1 MVEAATN
8 FRKSGFNNADSAM
21 LAQVA
26 AQYQNIAD
34 TAVSASDAAAS
45 ITSQIRAFGEDA
57 SFATTVINA
66 YNEVANRFSVGTND
80 ISNAM
85 EIASSGMA
93 TYGNSFQQVIG
104 LVTSG
109 TEIMQG
115 RASQV
120 ARGLSTIAA
129 RIVKNQDALAEY
141 GIQVEK
147 ADGSLRSTFDIL
159 SELKPKWDAMTDAQ
173 RVAFGD
179 TIAGQNQY
187 KVLASVMS
195 NFQHAIDATN
205 TALNSA
211 GSAAKENA
219 AYMESLEAK
228 ENALKAEFEDFANR
242 VLSKDVVKGFLEAG
256 TSMLDFAN
264 NDVGAAI
271 TRIGLLATGMTGLT
285 GIAGQTIGKIAEVGL
300 QLKNLGVG
308 GGSFLGMLASGKV
321 ALIVGGVVLAVTALV
336 EIIRALKSSY
346 DAAHPSFEQ
355 ANENL
360 EKTQD
365 EISQTTDK
373 LKEYKDQLA
382 KLDEVAVEDRGA
394 AWQSERSEL
403 ELNIEAS
410 QSYLDILER
419 IRELQG
425 QQAYEADRPV
435 GYTAA
440 GSIVKNQFRDE
451 TYYGAYQATGDRS
464 VQLSAKQ
471 ANVLNAQYSD
481 QYQALTA
488 ITLALADATDEQ
500 YRWIEAEDL
509 AELQGKSQE
518 EQIEIMISMLGKLGI
533 VLDTTY
539 ESSEQAF
546 SNMGELANKTGEL
559 SQAQKEQAQAYID
572 SYDEIVKV
580 GAATKEQG
588 RNYVDLAAK
597 LNNFNSSEASAADN
611 ISFVASLFGMSA
623 DAAARYAVEIGY
635 LDSANIAVAGGMVQL
650 ADGAWALKE
659 NCYQATDGLY
669 YLKDGCDALA
679 SSGDG
684 AADALNQIEVA
695 TYDTSTAAA
704 QLTASLF
711 DQNGQLTEAG
721 LQALSVDSSMR
732 SMAQAE
738 LQAQQ
743 EAASANYSKLI
754 LEIQKVGSAAMI
766 TAGQLQTMMALAGAS
781 SASDLVGGLASG
793 GADVESSLKAAF
805 YRTFGKSAE
814 SDVALYNKWVS
825 SRILTVG
832 ESNYDKIM
840 ADTQKRLDEISKNFP
855 AGTGGGSSGKSAEEK
870 AAEEAEKQAKKAQK
884 AQEKAAKESQQA
896 YESAASSA
904 EQAAQQAARAAEQ
917 AAEEAKQKILDSIQ
931 ELKDA
936 SDDFWDSKTDA
947 IEETNKELDR
957 QKQLEEKLKALEEAK
972 QKKILLYKNGQFQY
986 DKDYGTIA
994 KAQADYEETR
1004 DKIQREREL
1013 EQLKEMK
1020 DNATEIFNEMKDIVE
1035 NGGNVTQ
1042 EMINSWLSQMQADGA
1057 DYYDSNKQ
1065 LLSEWLDWAKGAISE
1080 ISNQVASATGG
1091 SGAASGG
1098 YGSGSGSV
1106 SGQWSHQDETNP
1118 YVALGQDA
1126 IEEMLEWIKKIDKY
1140 QDDEEFMNEII
1151 RRAAKAGY
1159 IIPSNAG
1166 LRGNLKMNLLEA
1178 LQKILAPYQN
1188 LIDTNTSSPY
1198 VYAWKGLFK
1207 GELQRG
1213 TDLGSN
1219 TVVAGYQDKLLS
1231 GTIDDPYE
1239 EQEYYQRNQAIKAL
1253 YNEYKKI
1260 TDQLGYIPD
1269 YLKDFMDMGSKMLSN
1284 VDLVARQMV
1293 ENYDNLSASGKS
1305 LLDSLISGEED
1316 YEAANKM
1323 RIAYLAENYSPE
1335 RLRYMNLVR
1344 AAGSSR
1350 NAMQLMNQR
1359 TEEDKARDEAVYG
1372 DWLNE
1377 LRDKIDE
1384 AGGVVT
1390 DEIYNWFL
1398 KTAGGALG
1406 AKGTGDAQLYADVFA
1421 GGGKYLYSDQEEL
1434 ERLGYHGFLGNFG
1447 NVSEGGLSDVTKNLV
1462 KSKILTSTT
1471 ETNIDKQ
1478 KEQITQNNI
1487 KGIKDTLEK
1496 YQEGYGAT
1504 QHWIDDATKYITDT
1518 LNKNNEALLMADAE
1532 TRKSL
1537 LAQNDELMGIRDSL
1551 SGVEADED
1559 VSKLPGSTTA
1569 YNEWEFKID
1578 NPTDEELAAKA
1589 EQRAQK
1595 LADQMAANSAAW
1607 WNASS
1612 KAEQDALHK
1621 ANEELAKQINDLT
1634 GSNLTYEGS
1643 TGTWSK
1649 NASGT
1654 HNFRGGLSL
1663 VGERGPELR
1672 VLGQGDNVIPAYQ
1685 TANLWKWSG
1694 TTPESMLKTLEL
1706 RKGNG
1711 CSSYTF
1717 NVSKLE
1723 LPNVSNAKE
1732 FVAGLKNY
1740 ALQYSY
1746 RR

>member
-1 MVEAATN
+1 MNNFDHAAEATAT
-8 FRKSGFNNADSAM
+8 
-21 LAQVA
+21 
-26 AQYQNIAD
+26 
-34 TAVSASDAAAS
+34 S
-45 ITSQIRAFGEDA
+45 I
-57 SFATTVINA
+57 
-66 YNEVANRFSVGTND
+66 
-80 ISNAM
+80 
-85 EIASSGMA
+85 
-93 TYGNSFQQVIG
+93 
-104 LVTSG
+104 
-109 TEIMQG
+109 
-115 RASQV
+115 
-120 ARGLSTIAA
+120 
-129 RIVKNQDALAEY
+129 
-141 GIQVEK
+141 
-147 ADGSLRSTFDIL
+147 
-159 SELKPKWDAMTDAQ
+159 
-173 RVAFGD
+173 
-179 TIAGQNQY
+179 
-187 KVLASVMS
+187 
-195 NFQHAIDATN
+195 
-205 TALNSA
+205 NSA
-211 GSAAKENA
+211 GSAMRENE
-219 AYMESLEAK
+219 AYQESLEYQT
-228 ENALKAEFEDFANR
+228 NNLKATFQ
-242 VLSKDVVKGFLEAG
+242 
-256 TSMLDFAN
+256 DFAN
-264 NDVGAAI
+264 NVLDKQVISTVLKVSDAFLRLANTGVGQLVAK
-271 TRIGLLATGMTGLT
+271 IGLLGGTAWGLSSLVQVSKIIPT
-285 GIAGQTIGKIAEVGL
+285 VVTQFKNLGTVISLISNPAVASAIGGIGTAIGSVGGFAGIALPSLLAISAAIVGIVELVDYIENKDVRKLEGLSSAIQDTNDKIAEMSGA
-300 QLKNLGVG
+300 
-308 GGSFLGMLASGKV
+308 GSEYET
-321 ALIVGGVVLAVTALV
+321 LINNA
-336 EIIRALKSSY
+336 
-346 DAAHPSFEQ
+346 
-355 ANENL
+355 
-360 EKTQD
+360 
-365 EISQTTDK
+365 DK
-373 LKEYKDQLA
+373 LTE
-382 KLDEVAVEDRGA
+382 
-394 AWQSERSEL
+394 
-403 ELNIEAS
+403 
-410 QSYLDILER
+410 
-419 IRELQG
+419 
-425 QQAYEADRPV
+425 
-435 GYTAA
+435 
-440 GSIVKNQFRDE
+440 
-451 TYYGAYQATGDRS
+451 
-464 VQLSAKQ
+464 
-471 ANVLNAQYSD
+471 
-481 QYQALTA
+481 
-488 ITLALADATDEQ
+488 
-500 YRWIEAEDL
+500 
-509 AELQGKSQE
+509 
-518 EQIEIMISMLGKLGI
+518 
-533 VLDTTY
+533 
-539 ESSEQAF
+539 
-546 SNMGELANKTGEL
+546 
-559 SQAQKEQAQAYID
+559 KEQARLGVLQAQLDNLKEQAAEQEAAYLAEWQRQQTEQKTETTHELVIGSATEVPEGATKLYGQYWDVVTTTEYTEAQRAAENLRTAINNLNSEKRLGVTTGNEYISKLQGIIDEYQETYDTTIKVRDAGYELDD
-572 SYDEIVKV
+572 SQEYLVKV
-580 GAATKEQG
+580 MEHQKE
-588 RNYVDLAAK
+588 V
-597 LNNFNSSEASAADN
+597 
-611 ISFVASLFGMSA
+611 VASLGVEYAKNSEDISQFANNLDESTSKLDTYIDALDQYRGA
-623 DAAARYAVEIGY
+623 NEDAA
-635 LDSANIAVAGGMVQL
+635 
-650 ADGAWALKE
+650 
-659 NCYQATDGLY
+659 
-669 YLKDGCDALA
+669 
-679 SSGDG
+679 SSSDV
-684 AADALNQIEVA
+684 LV
-695 TYDTSTAAA
+695 S
-704 QLTASLF
+704 SLF
-711 DQNGQLTEAG
+711 DTNGQLTEAAK
-721 LQALSVDSSMR
+721 QALTTDGAMA
-732 SMAQAE
+732 SMAQSFIEAQ
-738 LQAQQ
+738 QAQAQ
-743 EAASANYSKLI
+743 ADFSALI
-754 LEIQKVGSAAMI
+754 LAIQEVGNAAMI
-766 TAGQLQTMMALAGAS
+766 TSSQIANMMAMAGVNIGGAS
-781 SASDLVGGLASG
+781 NATASANLQRTYKDITGKTASSDEAAYRSWMQSYLYEKGQ
-793 GADVESSLKAAF
+793 ESYQRKMDEYKKQLEELKPF
-805 YRTFGKSAE
+805 VPS
-814 SDVALYNKWVS
+814 
-825 SRILTVG
+825 
-832 ESNYDKIM
+832 
-840 ADTQKRLDEISKNFP
+840 
-855 AGTGGGSSGKSAEEK
+855 GGGSSRKSAEEK
-870 AAEEAEKQAKKAQK
+870 AAEEAEKQAKKAQ
-884 AQEKAAKESQQA
+884 QA
-896 YESAASSA
+896 YESAAKSA
-904 EQAAQQAARAAEQ
+904 EQAAQEAARAAEQ

-936 SDDFWDSKTDA
+936 SDKFWDSKTDA

-957 QKQLEEKLKALEEAK
+957 QKQLEEKLKALEEAR

-1020 DNATEIFNEMKDIVE
+1020 DNATEIFNEMKDIVQ

-1065 LLSEWLDWAKGAISE
+1065 MLSEWLDWAKGAINE

-1091 SGAASGG
+1091 GGGASGG
-1098 YGSGSGSV
+1098 YSSGGSSV

-1118 YVALGQDA
+1118 YVAFGQDT
-1126 IEEMLEWIKKIDKY
+1126 IQEMLEWIKKIDKY
-1140 QDDEEFMNEII
+1140 QDDEEYMNEII
-1151 RRAAKAGY
+1151 GRAAKAGY

-1219 TVVAGYQDKLLS
+1219 SVFAGYQNKLLS

-1269 YLKDFMDMGSKMLSN
+1269 YLKDFMDMGAQMLNN
-1284 VDLVARQMV
+1284 VDLVARQMAD
-1293 ENYDNLSASGKS
+1293 NYDNLSASGKS

-1359 TEEDKARDEAVYG
+1359 TEEDKARDEAMYG

-1377 LRDKIDE
+1377 LRDKIDK
-1384 AGGVVT
+1384 AGGIVT
-1390 DEIYNWFL
+1390 DEIYKWYL

-1406 AKGTGDAQLYADVFA
+1406 AKGTGDAQLYTDVFA

-1434 ERLGYHGFLGNFG
+1434 EKLGYHGFLGNFG
-1447 NVSEGGLSDVTKNLV
+1447 NISEGGLSDVTKNLV

-1504 QHWIDDATKYITDT
+1504 QHWIDDASKYITDT
-1518 LNKNNEALLMADAE
+1518 LNKNNEALLTADAE

-1559 VSKLPGSTTA
+1559 VNKLPGSTTA
-1569 YNEWEFKID
+1569 YNDWEFKIE

-1621 ANEELAKQINDLT
+1621 ANEELAKKINDLT
-1634 GSNLTYEGS
+1634 GSNLTYEGH

-1711 CSSYTF
+1711 CNSYTF

>member
-1 MVEAATN
+1 MVEAATE
-8 FRKSGFNNADSAM
+8 FRKNSFNDSDSATLAKVATMFTNVADESMSAADSASFIIAQM
-21 LAQVA
+21 KAFNIEADDAYRIIDSVNAVSNNYAVSSGQLAQNLGNMSA
-26 AQYQNIAD
+26 A
-34 TAVSASDAAAS
+34 
-45 ITSQIRAFGEDA
+45 
-57 SFATTVINA
+57 
-66 YNEVANRFSVGTND
+66 
-80 ISNAM
+80 
-85 EIASSGMA
+85 MA
-93 TYGNSFQQVIG
+93 TGNNTFEQSLG
-104 LVTSG
+104 MLTAM
-109 TEIMQG
+109 TEITRNAAKGSRALITVQG
-115 RASQV
+115 RLNQV
-120 ARGLSTIAA
+120 VDESSDTGKALTAWYQEHAIAIKDDEGQVRSLYEVLTDVA
-129 RIVKNQDALAEY
+129 KIWPKLTKNEQMYYLQQQAGTTQTQNLAAL
-141 GIQVEK
+141 
-147 ADGSLRSTFDIL
+147 
-159 SELKPKWDAMTDAQ
+159 LKNYQT
-173 RVAFGD
+173 
-179 TIAGQNQY
+179 
-187 KVLASVMS
+187 
-195 NFQHAIDATN
+195 AIDATN
-205 TALNSA
+205 TALESN
-211 GSAAKENA
+211 GSAMKENE
-219 AYMESLEAK
+219 AYMESISAK
-228 ENALKAEFEDFANR
+228 EQALAAEFEDFANR
-242 VLSKDVVKGFLEAG
+242 VLSKELVGGFLDAG
-256 TSMLDFAN
+256 KAMLDFAN

-271 TRIGLLATGMTGLT
+271 TRITGFSAAIASLV
-285 GIAGQTIGKIAEVGL
+285 GIAGTVIGKLSEMRTLFSAT
-300 QLKNLGVG
+300 NAAG
-308 GGSFLGMLASGKV
+308 GLASILTSPKTLLIIAGVAAAIAGIVEVVQALNQAAENRKFENLVKNFEELDEQAKDAADKLEDVKKRLDELNGTPAKDRGQDWQNEIDKLETLKQYYEYIEQMRQNQAAEAQEAAYNAPRTVGVSVDKKV
-321 ALIVGGVVLAVTALV
+321 VETDEYSNDFQTYIKEIGQYKTEQEAVYALAAQENISFTNEQTEALSKLSDETEIAAQGYAYLKQNLEAIGYTFSNNIQTASEYALSQGSAMKGLAVQIEETKKYSTELTQAQQ
-336 EIIRALKSSY
+336 EQY
-346 DAAHPSFEQ
+346 DAYIK
-355 ANENL
+355 NN
-360 EKTQD
+360 
-365 EISQTTDK
+365 
-373 LKEYKDQLA
+373 
-382 KLDEVAVEDRGA
+382 
-394 AWQSERSEL
+394 
-403 ELNIEAS
+403 
-410 QSYLDILER
+410 
-419 IRELQG
+419 QG
-425 QQAYEADRPV
+425 QYE
-435 GYTAA
+435 Y
-440 GSIVKNQFRDE
+440 
-451 TYYGAYQATGDRS
+451 
-464 VQLSAKQ
+464 LSGLS
-471 ANVLNAQYSD
+471 N
-481 QYQALTA
+481 LT
-488 ITLALADATDEQ
+488 TEQ
-500 YRWIEAEDL
+500 
-509 AELQGKSQE
+509 
-518 EQIEIMISMLGKLGI
+518 
-533 VLDTTY
+533 
-539 ESSEQAF
+539 QAF
-546 SNMGELANKTGEL
+546 VDGYKAMVDAMGDYSIRVQNTSNALQETANAFST
-559 SQAQKEQAQAYID
+559 
-572 SYDEIVKV
+572 YDEILTNYQNAMNGVA
-580 GAATKEQG
+580 GASDE
-588 RNYVDLAAK
+588 
-597 LNNFNSSEASAADN
+597 
-611 ISFVASLFGMSA
+611 FVASL
-623 DAAARYAVEIGY
+623 Y
-635 LDSANIAVAGGMVQL
+635 
-650 ADGAWALKE
+650 
-659 NCYQATDGLY
+659 
-669 YLKDGCDALA
+669 
-679 SSGDG
+679 
-684 AADALNQIEVA
+684 
-695 TYDTSTAAA
+695 
-704 QLTASLF
+704 
-711 DQNGQLTEAG
+711 DQNGQLTEAAQTLLTG
-721 LQALSVDSSMR
+721 SQQMWSFANAEAAANTAAAQANLNNLIEQLAEVGNTAALS
-732 SMAQAE
+732 
-738 LQAQQ
+738 AQQ
-743 EAASANYSKLI
+743 ITLMFAAAGLSASVQATYGDIANDKRAQMAFAAREFQEGDNLQSYLLRVTKEN
-754 LEIQKVGSAAMI
+754 LEKAQKEQE
-766 TAGQLQTMMALAGAS
+766 QLQ
-781 SASDLVGGLASG
+781 DI
-793 GADVESSLKAAF
+793 
-805 YRTFGKSAE
+805 GK
-814 SDVALYNKWVS
+814 
-825 SRILTVG
+825 
-832 ESNYDKIM
+832 DKGWIG
-840 ADTQKRLDEISKNFP
+840 S
-855 AGTGGGSSGKSAEEK
+855 GGGSSGKSAEEK

-896 YESAASSA
+896 YESAAKSA
-904 EQAAQQAARAAEQ
+904 EQAAQEAARAAEQ

-957 QKQLEEKLKALEEAK
+957 QKQLEEKLKALEEAR

-1013 EQLKEMK
+1013 EQLQEMK
-1020 DNATEIFNEMKDIVE
+1020 DNATEIFNEMKDIVQ

-1065 LLSEWLDWAKGAISE
+1065 MLSEWLDWAKGAINE

-1091 SGAASGG
+1091 GGGASGG
-1098 YGSGSGSV
+1098 YGSGGGSV

-1118 YVALGQDA
+1118 YVAFGQDT
-1126 IEEMLEWIKKIDKY
+1126 IQEMLEWIKKIDKY

-1151 RRAAKAGY
+1151 RRAANAGY

-1188 LIDTNTSSPY
+1188 LIETNTSSPY

-1219 TVVAGYQDKLLS
+1219 TVFAGYQNKLLS
-1231 GTIDDPYE
+1231 GSIDDPYE

-1269 YLKDFMDMGSKMLSN
+1269 YLKDFMEMGSQMLSN
-1284 VDLVARQMV
+1284 VDIVARQMAD
-1293 ENYDNLSASGKS
+1293 NYDNLSASGKS

-1344 AAGSSR
+1344 VAGSSR

-1359 TEEDKARDEAVYG
+1359 TEEDKARDEALYG

-1390 DEIYNWFL
+1390 DEIYKWYL

-1406 AKGTGDAQLYADVFA
+1406 AKGTGDAQLYTDVFA

-1447 NVSEGGLSDVTKNLV
+1447 NISEGGLSDVTKNLV

-1504 QHWIDDATKYITDT
+1504 QHWIDDASKYITDT
-1518 LNKNNEALLMADAE
+1518 LNKNNEALLTADAE

-1569 YNEWEFKID
+1569 YNDWEFKIE

-1595 LADQMAANSAAW
+1595 LADQMAANSEAW

-1634 GSNLTYEGS
+1634 GSNLTYEGHS
-1643 TGTWSK
+1643 GTWSK

-1723 LPNVSNAKE
+1723 LPNVNNAKE

>member
-1 MVEAATN
+1 MNNFDHAAEATAT
-8 FRKSGFNNADSAM
+8 
-21 LAQVA
+21 
-26 AQYQNIAD
+26 
-34 TAVSASDAAAS
+34 S
-45 ITSQIRAFGEDA
+45 I
-57 SFATTVINA
+57 
-66 YNEVANRFSVGTND
+66 
-80 ISNAM
+80 
-85 EIASSGMA
+85 
-93 TYGNSFQQVIG
+93 
-104 LVTSG
+104 
-109 TEIMQG
+109 
-115 RASQV
+115 
-120 ARGLSTIAA
+120 
-129 RIVKNQDALAEY
+129 
-141 GIQVEK
+141 
-147 ADGSLRSTFDIL
+147 
-159 SELKPKWDAMTDAQ
+159 
-173 RVAFGD
+173 
-179 TIAGQNQY
+179 
-187 KVLASVMS
+187 
-195 NFQHAIDATN
+195 
-205 TALNSA
+205 NSA
-211 GSAAKENA
+211 GSAMRENEA
-219 AYMESLEAK
+219 FQESLEYQT
-228 ENALKAEFEDFANR
+228 NNLKATFQD
-242 VLSKDVVKGFLEAG
+242 L
-256 TSMLDFAN
+256 AN
-264 NDVGAAI
+264 NVIDKELISSVLKLGDAFLKLANTDI
-271 TRIGLLATGMTGLT
+271 GVLVTKIGLLTGAGWGLSSLVQVSKIIPT
-285 GIAGQTIGKIAEVGL
+285 IVGQFQNFGAVLSLVAEGSGTFGAALSAAGGAG
-300 QLKNLGVG
+300 
-308 GGSFLGMLASGKV
+308 AV
-321 ALIVGGVVLAVTALV
+321 ALPIFLAVSAAIVGIVEAVKAYKESHPDFDTAAQSVSTLSDS
-336 EIIRALKSSY
+336 LKTAQ
-346 DAAHPSFEQ
+346 DR
-355 ANENL
+355 L
-360 EKTQD
+360 D
-365 EISQTTDK
+365 EINK
-373 LKEYKDQLA
+373 LGWKDRTRAINEEEQ
-382 KLDEVAVEDRGA
+382 
-394 AWQSERSEL
+394 EL
-403 ELNIEAS
+403 KDLIAQQE
-410 QSYLDILER
+410 
-419 IRELQG
+419 RELQVAQMRQAMAAGEELSERTGYG
-425 QQAYEADRPV
+425 QATR
-435 GYTAA
+435 YTAISPNDA
-440 GSIVKNQFRDE
+440 DNQTFASMDEAVKSLAETEGITGDSTDELKQKLLDLGYAFVTTTENTKLTADEMNALDTQALQELSGSIKENGELNTYLKDSYQGLYEELAPTYEKLVNLENAQKNAIPGARELTDSERELKGAFEQLVGTMLLFESSGDN
-451 TYYGAYQATGDRS
+451 AYQTIANLANLLSVTPAYARDLAISMGLIDANTRPAAGAL
-464 VQLSAKQ
+464 VQLE
-471 ANVLNAQYSD
+471 N
-481 QYQALTA
+481 
-488 ITLALADATDEQ
+488 
-500 YRWIEAEDL
+500 
-509 AELQGKSQE
+509 
-518 EQIEIMISMLGKLGI
+518 
-533 VLDTTY
+533 
-539 ESSEQAF
+539 
-546 SNMGELANKTGEL
+546 
-559 SQAQKEQAQAYID
+559 
-572 SYDEIVKV
+572 
-580 GAATKEQG
+580 
-588 RNYVDLAAK
+588 
-597 LNNFNSSEASAADN
+597 
-611 ISFVASLFGMSA
+611 
-623 DAAARYAVEIGY
+623 
-635 LDSANIAVAGGMVQL
+635 
-650 ADGAWALKE
+650 GAWAV
-659 NCYQATDGLY
+659 ADGLNAA
-669 YLKDGCDALA
+669 KDATNGVDEAM
-679 SSGDG
+679 SNIS
-684 AADALNQIEVA
+684 VA

-711 DQNGQLTEAG
+711 DQNGQLTTAA
-721 LQALSVDSSMR
+721 QTALSVDGSMV
-732 SMAQAE
+732 SLAQSE

-743 EAASANYSKLI
+743 AAAQANYANLV

-766 TAGQLQTMMALAGAS
+766 TAGQLQNMIALAGVQGTMAS
-781 SASDLVGGLASG
+781 MSG
-793 GADVESSLKAAF
+793 EEQVKYNKMLYYQSTGKKADQNIE
-805 YRTFGKSAE
+805 E
-814 SDVALYNKWVS
+814 YNKWTTDMLQKNADATYD
-825 SRILTVG
+825 RIMS
-832 ESNYDKIM
+832 E
-840 ADTQKRLDEISKNFP
+840 TQKKLDELEKNFP
-855 AGTGGGSSGKSAEEK
+855 SGSGGGGGSRKSAEEK

-884 AQEKAAKESQQA
+884 AQEKAAKESQEA
-896 YESAASSA
+896 YESAAKSA
-904 EQAAQQAARAAEQ
+904 EQAAQDAARAAEQ
-917 AAEEAKQKILDSIQ
+917 AAEEAKRKLLDSIQ

-936 SDDFWDSKTDA
+936 SDKFWDSKTDA

-1020 DNATEIFNEMKDIVE
+1020 DNATEIFNEMKDIVQ

-1065 LLSEWLDWAKGAISE
+1065 MLSEWLDWAKGAINE

-1091 SGAASGG
+1091 SGGASGG
-1098 YGSGSGSV
+1098 YGSGGGSV

-1118 YVALGQDA
+1118 YVSLGQDT
-1126 IEEMLEWIKKIDKY
+1126 IQEMLEWIKKIDKY

-1151 RRAAKAGY
+1151 RRAASAGY

-1188 LIDTNTSSPY
+1188 LIETNTSSPY

-1219 TVVAGYQDKLLS
+1219 SVFAGYQDKLLS

-1269 YLKDFMDMGSKMLSN
+1269 YLKDFMDMGSQMLNN
-1284 VDLVARQMV
+1284 VDIVARQMAD
-1293 ENYDNLSASGKS
+1293 NYDNLSASGKS
-1305 LLDSLISGEED
+1305 LLDSLVSGEED

-1359 TEEDKARDEAVYG
+1359 TEEDKARDEALYG

-1377 LRDKIDE
+1377 LRDKIDK

-1390 DEIYNWFL
+1390 DEIYKWYL

-1406 AKGTGDAQLYADVFA
+1406 AYGTGDAQLYTDVFA
-1421 GGGKYLYSDQEEL
+1421 GGGKYLYRDQEEL

-1447 NVSEGGLSDVTKNLV
+1447 NISEGGLSDVTKNLV

-1504 QHWIDDATKYITDT
+1504 QHWIDDASKYITDT
-1518 LNKNNEALLMADAE
+1518 LNKNNEALLTADAE

-1551 SGVEADED
+1551 SGVEADKD
-1559 VSKLPGSTTA
+1559 VSKLPGSTTS
-1569 YNEWEFKID
+1569 YNDWEFKIE

-1595 LADQMAANSAAW
+1595 LADQMAANSEAW

-1621 ANEELAKQINDLT
+1621 ANEELAKKINELT
-1634 GSNLTYEGS
+1634 GSNLKYEGS

>member
-1 MVEAATN
+1 
-8 FRKSGFNNADSAM
+8 
-21 LAQVA
+21 
-26 AQYQNIAD
+26 
-34 TAVSASDAAAS
+34 
-45 ITSQIRAFGEDA
+45 
-57 SFATTVINA
+57 
-66 YNEVANRFSVGTND
+66 
-80 ISNAM
+80 M

-147 ADGSLRSTFDIL
+147 TDGSLKSTFDVL

-173 RVAFGD
+173 RVALGD
-179 TIAGQNQY
+179 TLAGQNQY
-187 KVLASVMS
+187 KVLASVMT

-205 TALNSA
+205 TALESA

-242 VLSKDVVKGFLEAG
+242 VLSKDIVKGFLEAG
-256 TSMLDFAN
+256 TSMLNFAN

-271 TRIGLLATGMTGLT
+271 SRIGLLATGMTGLT
-285 GIAGQTIGKIAEVGL
+285 GIVGQTVGKIVEVGL

-336 EIIRALKSSY
+336 EVIRALKSSY

-425 QQAYEADRPV
+425 QQAYGADRPV

-440 GSIVKNQFRDE
+440 GSIAKNQFQDE

-500 YRWIEAEDL
+500 YRYIEAEDL

-518 EQIEIMISMLGKLGI
+518 EQIEIMTDMLGKLGI
-533 VLDTTY
+533 ALNVTY

-580 GAATKEQG
+580 GAATKEQVTA
-588 RNYVDLAAK
+588 YVELAAK
-597 LNNFNSSEASAADN
+597 LNDVDIASGNAYETIALLANVLGVTPSYARDLAVSMGLIDANTRPAAGALVQLENGTWAVADGLNAAKTASNGVGEAMSN
-611 ISFVASLFGMSA
+611 IS
-623 DAAARYAVEIGY
+623 
-635 LDSANIAVAGGMVQL
+635 
-650 ADGAWALKE
+650 
-659 NCYQATDGLY
+659 
-669 YLKDGCDALA
+669 
-679 SSGDG
+679 
-684 AADALNQIEVA
+684 VA

-721 LQALSVDSSMR
+721 LQALSVESSMR

-766 TAGQLQTMMALAGAS
+766 TAGQLSQMMALAGVG
-781 SASDLVGGLASG
+781 SAQGLVGGLASG
-793 GADVESSLKAAF
+793 ASTDIEGLKSAF
-805 YRTFGKSAE
+805 FRAFGKSAD
-814 SDVALYNKWVS
+814 SNVADFNKWVS
-825 SRILTVG
+825 SRVSSAGQST
-832 ESNYDKIM
+832 YDKIM
-840 ADTQKRLDEISKNFP
+840 EDTQKRLDEISKKFP
-855 AGTGGGSSGKSAEEK
+855 AGVGGGGSSRKSAEEK
-870 AAEEAEKQAKKAQK
+870 AAEEAEKQAKKAQQ
-884 AQEKAAKESQQA
+884 AQEKAAKQSQQA
-896 YESAASSA
+896 YESAAKSA
-904 EQAAQQAARAAEQ
+904 EQAAQEAARAAEQ

-1013 EQLKEMK
+1013 EQLEEMK
-1020 DNATEIFNEMKDIVE
+1020 DNATEIFNEMKDIVQ
-1035 NGGNVTQ
+1035 NGGDVTQ
-1042 EMINSWLSQMQADGA
+1042 EMINNWLSQMQADGA
-1057 DYYDSNKQ
+1057 DYYDSNKK
-1065 LLSEWLDWAKGAISE
+1065 LLGEWLDWAKNALQTYGQGVVDAVNGYVSTSSLM
-1080 ISNQVASATGG
+1080 SNGT
-1091 SGAASGG
+1091 
-1098 YGSGSGSV
+1098 YGSNAQGM
-1106 SGQWSHQDETNP
+1106 
-1118 YVALGQDA
+1118 VA
-1126 IEEMLEWIKKIDKY
+1126 
-1140 QDDEEFMNEII
+1140 N
-1151 RRAAKAGY
+1151 
-1159 IIPSNAG
+1159 
-1166 LRGNLKMNLLEA
+1166 
-1178 LQKILAPYQN
+1178 
-1188 LIDTNTSSPY
+1188 DTNGARY
-1198 VYAWKGLFK
+1198 
-1207 GELQRG
+1207 R
-1213 TDLGSN
+1213 
-1219 TVVAGYQDKLLS
+1219 
-1231 GTIDDPYE
+1231 DDPLYWKDGE
-1239 EQEYYQRNQAIKAL
+1239 FVGFSTAWWIDRFDEQIK
-1253 YNEYKKI
+1253 
-1260 TDQLGYIPD
+1260 
-1269 YLKDFMDMGSKMLSN
+1269 
-1284 VDLVARQMV
+1284 R
-1293 ENYDNLSASGKS
+1293 
-1305 LLDSLISGEED
+1305 
-1316 YEAANKM
+1316 
-1323 RIAYLAENYSPE
+1323 
-1335 RLRYMNLVR
+1335 
-1344 AAGSSR
+1344 
-1350 NAMQLMNQR
+1350 
-1359 TEEDKARDEAVYG
+1359 
-1372 DWLNE
+1372 
-1377 LRDKIDE
+1377 
-1384 AGGVVT
+1384 
-1390 DEIYNWFL
+1390 
-1398 KTAGGALG
+1398 
-1406 AKGTGDAQLYADVFA
+1406 
-1421 GGGKYLYSDQEEL
+1421 
-1434 ERLGYHGFLGNFG
+1434 GNFG
-1447 NVSEGGLSDVTKNLV
+1447 DYTKSADWLGKMPGTSVFDNWKEVFEYWAKQPDADIYALQDMVDRFEAAKIVFSKYKDIFASLGYDEYAKMSEQYENVDTDEYWTMARKMMVAANPTDPSGDRKHIEAWRGTRTEDSAELYQVAMDLLYDFMGLNKTDADTWKNQFTDTALGEFFDTAKRDYHINREDESDRYKYATFDTEALKKALDENEEALKQLSEKWFEAATDLDRQVIAAEAESRRKFRDLGYAQLGIDTTAQSEAERAANRQ
-1462 KSKILTSTT
+1462 TSGKTLD
-1471 ETNIDKQ
+1471 EARRDK
-1478 KEQITQNNI
+1478 KLANNVDAI
-1487 KGIKDTLEK
+1487 NKTLEK
-1496 YQEGYGAT
+1496 VENGQAISQG
-1504 QHWIDDATKYITDT
+1504 YITKASDYISKMIEENSEKWFT
-1518 LNKNNEALLMADAE
+1518 LYDQTEKDNLHQQTEELRALQEKLQKANDLAEINNLLVHGEALLPNEKADFEDEDWKDDKKYEDWVREAE
-1532 TRKSL
+1532 DLDDTAEDIRRQMEL
-1537 LAQNDELMGIRDSL
+1537 NAQRWFD
-1551 SGVEADED
+1551 ADEKTKD
-1559 VSKLPGSTTA
+1559 
-1569 YNEWEFKID
+1569 D
-1578 NPTDEELAAKA
+1578 
-1589 EQRAQK
+1589 
-1595 LADQMAANSAAW
+1595 
-1607 WNASS
+1607 
-1612 KAEQDALHK
+1612 LHR
-1621 ANEELAKQINDLT
+1621 ANEELAERLAQ
-1634 GSNLTYEGS
+1634 E
-1643 TGTWSK
+1643 TGTNLSYSGETGKWSK
-1649 NASGT
+1649 NATGT
-1654 HNFRGGLSL
+1654 RNFRGGLSL
-1663 VGERGPELR
+1663 VGERGPEMR
-1672 VLGQGDNVIPAYQ
+1672 ILGQGDNIIPANQ
-1685 TANLWKWSG
+1685 TANLWKWSN
-1694 TTPESMLKTLEL
+1694 TTPQQMLTTLSA
-1706 RKGNG
+1706 RSGGGNT
-1711 CSSYTF
+1711 SYAF
-1717 NVSKLE
+1717 DVSRIE
-1723 LPNVSNAKE
+1723 LPNVTDAKS
-1732 FVAGLKNY
+1732 FVQGLKNY

-1746 RR
+1746 KR

>member
-1 MVEAATN
+1 MVEAATE
-8 FRKSGFNNADSAM
+8 FRKNSFNDSDSATLAKVATMFTNVADESMSAADSASFIIAQM
-21 LAQVA
+21 KAFNIEADDAYRIIDSVNAVSNNYAVSSGQLAQNLGNMSA
-26 AQYQNIAD
+26 A
-34 TAVSASDAAAS
+34 
-45 ITSQIRAFGEDA
+45 
-57 SFATTVINA
+57 
-66 YNEVANRFSVGTND
+66 
-80 ISNAM
+80 
-85 EIASSGMA
+85 MA
-93 TYGNSFQQVIG
+93 TGNNTFEQSLG
-104 LVTSG
+104 MLTAM
-109 TEIMQG
+109 TEITRNAAKGSRALITVQG
-115 RASQV
+115 RLNQV
-120 ARGLSTIAA
+120 VDESSDTGKALTAWYQEHAIAIKDDEGQVRSLYEVLTDVA
-129 RIVKNQDALAEY
+129 KIWPKLTKNEQMYYLQQQAGTTQTQNLAAL
-141 GIQVEK
+141 
-147 ADGSLRSTFDIL
+147 
-159 SELKPKWDAMTDAQ
+159 LKNYQT
-173 RVAFGD
+173 
-179 TIAGQNQY
+179 
-187 KVLASVMS
+187 
-195 NFQHAIDATN
+195 AIDATN
-205 TALNSA
+205 TALESN
-211 GSAAKENA
+211 GSAMKENE
-219 AYMESLEAK
+219 AYMESISAK
-228 ENALKAEFEDFANR
+228 EQALAAEFEDFANR
-242 VLSKDVVKGFLEAG
+242 VLSKELVGGFLDAG
-256 TSMLDFAN
+256 KAMLDFAN

-271 TRIGLLATGMTGLT
+271 TRITGFSATIASLV
-285 GIAGQTIGKIAEVGL
+285 GIAGTVIGKLSEMRTLFSATNAADG
-300 QLKNLGVG
+300 
-308 GGSFLGMLASGKV
+308 LASILTSPKTLLIIAGV
-321 ALIVGGVVLAVTALV
+321 AAAVAGIVEVVQALNQAAENRKFENLVKNFEELDEQAKDASDKLEDAKKRLDELNDTPTKDRGQDWQNEIDKLETLKQYYEYIAQMRQNQAAEAQEAAYNAPRTVGVSVDKKIVETDEYSNYFQTYIKEIGQYKTEQEAVYALAAQEGISFTNEQTEALSKLSDETEIAAQGYAYLKQNLEAIGYTFSNNIQTASEYALSQGSAMNGLAVQIEETKKYSTELTQAQQ
-336 EIIRALKSSY
+336 EQY
-346 DAAHPSFEQ
+346 DAYIK
-355 ANENL
+355 NN
-360 EKTQD
+360 
-365 EISQTTDK
+365 
-373 LKEYKDQLA
+373 
-382 KLDEVAVEDRGA
+382 
-394 AWQSERSEL
+394 
-403 ELNIEAS
+403 
-410 QSYLDILER
+410 
-419 IRELQG
+419 QG
-425 QQAYEADRPV
+425 QYEYLSGLSNLTTEQQSFVD
-435 GYTAA
+435 GYKAMVDAMGDYSTRVQNTSNALQETANA
-440 GSIVKNQFRDE
+440 F
-451 TYYGAYQATGDRS
+451 AT
-464 VQLSAKQ
+464 
-471 ANVLNAQYSD
+471 
-481 QYQALTA
+481 
-488 ITLALADATDEQ
+488 
-500 YRWIEAEDL
+500 
-509 AELQGKSQE
+509 
-518 EQIEIMISMLGKLGI
+518 
-533 VLDTTY
+533 
-539 ESSEQAF
+539 
-546 SNMGELANKTGEL
+546 
-559 SQAQKEQAQAYID
+559 
-572 SYDEIVKV
+572 YDEILTNYQNAMNGVA
-580 GAATKEQG
+580 GASDE
-588 RNYVDLAAK
+588 
-597 LNNFNSSEASAADN
+597 
-611 ISFVASLFGMSA
+611 FVASL
-623 DAAARYAVEIGY
+623 Y
-635 LDSANIAVAGGMVQL
+635 
-650 ADGAWALKE
+650 
-659 NCYQATDGLY
+659 
-669 YLKDGCDALA
+669 
-679 SSGDG
+679 
-684 AADALNQIEVA
+684 
-695 TYDTSTAAA
+695 
-704 QLTASLF
+704 
-711 DQNGQLTEAG
+711 DQNGQLTSAAQTLLTGSQQMWSFANAEVAANTAAAQANLNNLIEQLAEVGNTATLSAQQITLMLATAG
-721 LQALSVDSSMR
+721 LSASVKSTYGDIANDKR
-732 SMAQAE
+732 AQMAFAAREFQE
-738 LQAQQ
+738 GDNLQSYLLRVAKENLEKAQKEQ
-743 EAASANYSKLI
+743 
-754 LEIQKVGSAAMI
+754 Q
-766 TAGQLQTMMALAGAS
+766 QLQDIGKDKGWLFT
-781 SASDLVGGLASG
+781 GG
-793 GADVESSLKAAF
+793 
-805 YRTFGKSAE
+805 
-814 SDVALYNKWVS
+814 
-825 SRILTVG
+825 
-832 ESNYDKIM
+832 
-840 ADTQKRLDEISKNFP
+840 
-855 AGTGGGSSGKSAEEK
+855 GGGSSKKSAEEK

-884 AQEKAAKESQQA
+884 AQEKAAKESQSA
-896 YESAASSA
+896 YESAAKSA
-904 EQAAQQAARAAEQ
+904 EQAAQEAARAAEQ

-936 SDDFWDSKTDA
+936 SDKFWDSKTDA

-1020 DNATEIFNEMKDIVE
+1020 DNATEIFNEMKDIVQ

-1042 EMINSWLSQMQADGA
+1042 EMINSWLSQMQVDGA

-1065 LLSEWLDWAKGAISE
+1065 MLSEWLDWAKGAINE

-1091 SGAASGG
+1091 GGGASGG
-1098 YGSGSGSV
+1098 YGSGGGSV

-1118 YVALGQDA
+1118 YVAFGQDT
-1126 IEEMLEWIKKIDKY
+1126 IQEMLEWIKKIDKY
-1140 QDDEEFMNEII
+1140 QDDEEYMNEII
-1151 RRAAKAGY
+1151 GRAAKAGY

-1219 TVVAGYQDKLLS
+1219 TVFAGYQDKLLS
-1231 GTIDDPYE
+1231 GSIDDPYE

-1269 YLKDFMDMGSKMLSN
+1269 YLKDFMDMGSQMLNN
-1284 VDLVARQMV
+1284 VDIVARQMAD
-1293 ENYDNLSASGKS
+1293 NYDNLSASGKS

-1344 AAGSSR
+1344 VAGSSR

-1359 TEEDKARDEAVYG
+1359 TEEDKARDEALYG

-1377 LRDKIDE
+1377 LRDKIDK

-1390 DEIYNWFL
+1390 DEIYKWYL

-1406 AKGTGDAQLYADVFA
+1406 AKGTGDAQLYTDVFA

-1447 NVSEGGLSDVTKNLV
+1447 NISEGGLSDVTKNLV

-1504 QHWIDDATKYITDT
+1504 QHWIDDASKYITDT
-1518 LNKNNEALLMADAE
+1518 LNKNNEALLTADAE

-1569 YNEWEFKID
+1569 YNDWEFKIE

-1595 LADQMAANSAAW
+1595 LADQMAANSEAW

-1621 ANEELAKQINDLT
+1621 ANEELAKKINELT
-1634 GSNLTYEGS
+1634 GSNLQYEGS